1 MGGSMGGG
9 FNGQSMGGG
18 ALQVGS
24 VDAKSTL
31 LSVMKELGK
40 TNKFIH
46 KNDIYAVVNQQMEQ
60 SQFDGALAALAEDGA
75 IYSTYDNDIFS
86 ITE

>member
-1 MGGSMGGG
+1 MGGS
-9 FNGQSMGGG
+9 G
-18 ALQVGS
+18 AMNVGS

-31 LSVMKELGK
+31 LGVMKELGK

-46 KNDIYAVVNQQMEQ
+46 KNDIYAVVNQQMDMN
-60 SQFDGALAALAEDGA
+60 QFDSALGALAEDGA